1 MNTSPSSNSCDLSG
15 KVALITGAGQ
25 GVGQGIALALASAGA
40 SIVVAG
46 RTMEKLEHTC
56 ALIQKRGA
64 QSVAVQCNVMDYD
77 SLQLT
82 VDTAIKEFGTV
93 DILVNNAQEMCLGSL
108 LDVSEE
114 QFDAG
119 WNSGPKATLR
129 LMKLCYP
136 HLKGGG
142 CIVNLASTAAKRWDS
157 SNYGAYAAVKDA
169 TRALTRAAACEW
181 AKDGIRSN
189 VILPLASS
197 PGLQWWIENN
207 PDESQAFIRSL
218 PMQRVGNCEQDI
230 GRFVVTL
237 CSDSSRYINGQSIAI
252 DGGQAYMG

>member
-1 MNTSPSSNSCDLSG
+1 MTLSASDLLLKN

-25 GVGQGIALALASAGA
+25 GVGQGIALAMANAGVRVA
-40 SIVVAG
+40 VAG
-46 RTMEKLEHTC
+46 RTLDKLQHTC
-56 ALIQKRGA
+56 ELIQERGGEA
-64 QSVAVQCNVMDYD
+64 IAIQCDVNQAESLEQTVAT
-77 SLQLT
+77 T
-82 VDTAIKEFGTV
+82 VNQFGTI

-108 LDVSEE
+108 LELTE
-114 QFDAG
+114 AQLDAG
-119 WNSGPKATLR
+119 WQSGPKATFR

-157 SNYGAYAAVKDA
+157 SGYGAYAAVKDA
-169 TRALTRAAACEW
+169 IRALTRAAACEW

-207 PDESQAFIRSL
+207 PDESRAFIRSL
-218 PMQRVGNCEQDI
+218 PMQRVGDCEQDI
-230 GRFVVTL
+230 GRFVVSL
-237 CSDSSRYINGQSIAI
+237 CSEHSAYINGQSIAI